1 MAKKDGGFSE
11 AEREAM
17 KERAAELRAE
27 KGGKKKADNLQA
39 LLDKVAELEG
49 PDQEIAATVHT
60 IVTEAAP
67 DLAARTWYGM
77 PAWER
82 DGAVL
87 VFVQPAGKFG
97 TRYSTLGFNVN
108 AALDDGDLWATGFAV
123 TKVTPAVRKK
133 MVELITKATG

>member
-49 PDQEIAATVHT
+49 PDQEIAAKVHT
-60 IVTEAAP
+60 IVTEVAP

-97 TRYSTLGFNVN
+97 TRYSTLGFNDN

>member
-49 PDQEIAATVHT
+49 PDQEIAAAVHT
-60 IVTEAAP
+60 IVSEVAP

-97 TRYSTLGFNVN
+97 TRYSTLGFNDN

>member
-39 LLDKVAELEG
+39 LLDKVAEL
-49 PDQEIAATVHT
+49 
-60 IVTEAAP
+60 
-67 DLAARTWYGM
+67 
-77 PAWER
+77 
-82 DGAVL
+82 
-87 VFVQPAGKFG
+87 
-97 TRYSTLGFNVN
+97 
-108 AALDDGDLWATGFAV
+108 
-123 TKVTPAVRKK
+123 AVRKK